1 LSSYSGVSIR
11 YLLYGNPDLQI
22 LSSEVLLM
30 REQTKINF
38 QKAGILAAV
47 YLVLR
52 YLLPLVLPFFL
63 AFVTVHF
70 LAFLRKKWRLHM
82 KLFTISILYLFLFIL
97 LLGGAG
103 LFAYYLLRKP
113 CLELLPV
120 CLNLWNLCTQDG
132 ALGQLPALLGNYL
145 TDAMPSALS
154 GMFGLILYLLSTL
167 LFAKDFESVQCS
179 IMKLPFAKPVSHAT
193 HRMASSIRGWCKAQC
208 KIMLLVSIEC
218 AVGYYFLKIPAFLIW
233 AILTGFV
240 DALPV
245 FGTGTIFLPWMLITL
260 LQRNYL
266 LSISL
271 AGLFLLTWLTREL
284 LEPKLLGD
292 GLGLLP
298 IYFLISVMVGL
309 ELFGAIGL
317 FTGPFGV
324 LLVKELWKELEM
336 WVSLQ
341 KSSTSSSGDAQT

>member
-1 LSSYSGVSIR
+1 
-11 YLLYGNPDLQI
+11 
-22 LSSEVLLM
+22 M

-38 QKAGILAAV
+38 QKAGIFAAV

-63 AFVTVHF
+63 AFVTVYF
-70 LAFLRKKWRLHM
+70 LAFLRTKWHLHM

-103 LFAYYLLRKP
+103 LSGYYLLRKP
-113 CLELLPV
+113 CQELLPI
-120 CLNLWNLCTQDG
+120 CLNYWNLFTQDEPFHQISAMIG
-132 ALGQLPALLGNYL
+132 SYL
-145 TDAMPSALS
+145 TNAMPSALS
-154 GMFGLILYLLSTL
+154 GLFGLILYLLSTL
-167 LFAKDFESVQCS
+167 LFAKDLESVQSS
-179 IMKLPFAKPVSHAT
+179 IMKLPFAVPVSHAVQ
-193 HRMASSIRGWCKAQC
+193 RMTSSIRGWCKAQC

-218 AVGYYFLKIPAFLIW
+218 AIGYYFLKIPAFLLW
-233 AILTGFV
+233 AVLTGFV

-260 LQRNYL
+260 LQKNYL

-309 ELFGAIGL
+309 ELFGPIGL

-341 KSSTSSSGDAQT
+341 RSSTSSSADGQR